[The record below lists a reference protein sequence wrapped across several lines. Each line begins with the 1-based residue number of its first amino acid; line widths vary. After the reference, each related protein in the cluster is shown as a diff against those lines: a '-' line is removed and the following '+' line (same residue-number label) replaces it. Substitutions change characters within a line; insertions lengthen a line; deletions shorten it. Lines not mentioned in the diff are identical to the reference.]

1 MLLCMQP
8 ELTVDILDFDK
19 LSTVAESASLS
30 PVRSTSLLAVRVLVD
45 VSSKFKRSR
54 DMAFLSLRPS
64 PITSRVVSQIFDRI
78 IFLVKQLFD
87 PCHTDSVVFQEV
99 KSLFKLLSMV
109 REHLDLAVTVLD
121 QIFVLVRCLSNMKDS
136 VMSTAKLDSLVH
148 ENTNTDGGKST
159 VIRRKLACEVYSFLV
174 AYLEYLSEAGAITML
189 IFEKVKLLVEHIWE
203 CKLFDSYTRSIFS
216 LLLHSSLIW
225 GKISQESCRL
235 NGKLGILLH
244 NYSIEHELI
253 TLEFAKKVMEENK
266 YWPAYKAGMYSACQG
281 AWFICTFIFQQLIT
295 KVRSDSCGC
304 WIKSLFQF
312 ALSESK
318 IMLLHLT
325 TQDSSFTDRS
335 KTIKLSLK
343 LLCNDPEEMDHDG
356 TNALC
361 EPNCNKVLRSAYN
374 SICSAKETLEADV
387 ISGQAFRF
395 QRWFL
400 SLQAKA
406 LRAVV
411 DVLETLESI
420 QCLWGNGSC
429 NGLVGKSFMVEC
441 VLSLEKLAQMSMQL
455 TMLAKEFDLFNVS
468 FMDIDSKSSKVIS
481 ALALSSSLLAF
492 IAGFALFIPNQ
503 RETFSCDLKNTHNKL
518 CAHLIQ
524 ILAGRLCHID
534 HEISSKFIQL
544 LDVSEYVTISC
555 SHLQFGSQAFNIAC
569 EGRDVLGLCSYAVSE
584 LARLRSEAYTM
595 DNEEE
600 NTARV
605 IKDGLQLTLKI
616 LTKWTQI
623 PLWIP
628 KYFFQSR

>member
-1 MLLCMQP
+1 MQP
-8 ELTVDILDFDK
+8 ELTVDILNLDK
-19 LSTVAESASLS
+19 LSTVAETASLS
-30 PVRSTSLLAVRVLVD
+30 PVRSTSLLAIRVLVD
-45 VSSKFKRSR
+45 VSSKFKHSG

-87 PCHTDSVVFQEV
+87 PCHTDSVAFQEV
-99 KSLFKLLSMV
+99 KSLFKLLLSMV

-121 QIFVLVRCLSNMKDS
+121 QIFVLVRYLSNMKDS
-136 VMSTAKLDSLVH
+136 VMSTEKIDSLVH

-189 IFEKVKLLVEHIWE
+189 LFEKVKLLVEHICE

-235 NGKLGILLH
+235 NGKLGILPH

-281 AWFICTFIFQQLIT
+281 AWFTCTFIFQQLIT

-325 TQDSSFTDRS
+325 TQDSSLTDRS
-335 KTIKLSLK
+335 KTVKLSLK

-361 EPNCNKVLRSAYN
+361 EPNCCKVLRSAYN

-400 SLQAKA
+400 SLRAKA

-420 QCLWGNGSC
+420 QSLWGNGSC

-455 TMLAKEFDLFNVS
+455 TTLAKEFDLFNVS

-492 IAGFALFIPNQ
+492 ITGFALFIPNQ
-503 RETFSCDLKNTHNKL
+503 RETFSCDLKNTKNKL

-544 LDVSEYVTISC
+544 LDVSENVTISC
-555 SHLQFGSQAFNIAC
+555 SHLQFGSEVFNIAC

-584 LARLRSEAYTM
+584 LARLRSEADTM

-600 NTARV
+600 NRARV
-605 IKDGLQLTLKI
+605 IRDGLQLTLKI

-623 PLWIP
+623 PLRIP